1 MEAYGSRIRGS
12 CLYRAFCA
20 HCGEPMRVTAAS
32 LYDEHGHR
40 LRQYCR
46 DCGNRDHV
54 GCSSPP
60 SPNDPDAWQPSTQ
73 EDYGD
78 IPGA

>member
-1 MEAYGSRIRGS
+1 MEAYGGRIRGS

-20 HCGEPMRVTAAS
+20 HCGEPIRVEHAM
-32 LYDEHGHR
+32 LYDDHGHR
-40 LRQYCR
+40 LQHYCR

-60 SPNDPDAWQPSTQ
+60 SPNDSGAWRPSIQ
-73 EDYGD
+73 DDYGD